1 MSIVWLPAG
10 PATVAG
16 GLGPLPL
23 AVKAAVSALL
33 SVGVVY
39 FCLILSTFTRYGETL
54 DKTWTTRLNNIVNP
68 RQPNLGY
75 GGPTVHVPSP
85 QPPVV
90 ILSQPPPSTAG
101 SSTSSRRSSQKRYR
115 RRHGRHVKRS
125 KATSYSRRRRRVNDD
140 TSSGSRTRST
150 SPSSFGD
157 DARLAVADT
166 RSSRNVQREE
176 SFLADDESAAPSTRD
191 EQTEE
196 SIPRGPRHV
205 TFTEDE
211 RYNTTRR
218 KRRRDRTIP
227 SQPALVRGA
236 HLCPKHT
243 PNSVF

>member
-39 FCLILSTFTRYGETL
+39 FCLILSTFTRYGETF
-54 DKTWTTRLNNIVNP
+54 DKTWTTRLNSIVNAP
-68 RQPNLGY
+68 RPNFGY
-75 GGPTVHVPSP
+75 GGPTVIEPSP
-85 QPPVV
+85 QLQPV
-90 ILSQPPPSTAG
+90 ILPKSSPPSTVSSAT
-101 SSTSSRRSSQKRYR
+101 SSTQKRYR

-125 KATSYSRRRRRVNDD
+125 KATSHSRRRRRVNDD
-140 TSSGSRTRST
+140 TSSGSRTRSA
-150 SPSSFGD
+150 SPSSFQD
-157 DARLAVADT
+157 DRLAVADNRST
-166 RSSRNVQREE
+166 RNILGGE
-176 SFLADDESAAPSTRD
+176 FLFADGESAAPSTGNERT
-191 EQTEE
+191 EQ

-211 RYNTTRR
+211 GYNATRKHTR
-218 KRRRDRTIP
+218 ERTNP
-227 SQPALVRGA
+227 AQPALVRGA

-243 PNSVF
+243 LT